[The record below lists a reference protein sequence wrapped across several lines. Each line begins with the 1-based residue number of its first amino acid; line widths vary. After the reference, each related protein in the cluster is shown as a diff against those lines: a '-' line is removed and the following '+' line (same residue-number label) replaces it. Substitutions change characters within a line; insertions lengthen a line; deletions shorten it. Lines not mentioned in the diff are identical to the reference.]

1 MKNRKGE
8 SESVVIGALVVLVVG
23 AAVVVLWA
31 WPHYT
36 LWSTKMAG
44 EARTVQAEHEGAA
57 RLAQAESEKKIQIES
72 ARAEVESAKLRAEA
86 IQIVGKATKEFPEYR
101 TQEFIGAFAE
111 ALKEGNIS
119 QIIYVPTE
127 ANIPIIEAR
136 RNLPVATRAEK
147 PE

>member
-8 SESVVIGALVVLVVG
+8 SEALVIGALAVLIVG
-23 AAVVVLWA
+23 ALIVILWV

-57 RLAQAESEKKIQIES
+57 RLAQAESEKKIQIEG
-72 ARAEVESAKLRAEA
+72 AKAEVESAKLRAEA
-86 IQIVGKATKEFPEYR
+86 IQIVGKASQEYPEYR

-127 ANIPIIEAR
+127 ANIPIIEAGR
-136 RNLPVATRAEK
+136 KLPNTNAEK
-147 PE
+147 LK